1 MRKVPHVVVS
11 YDVVSNRRRARMAK
25 MLRGFLRRVQ
35 KSVFEGEVPESRLEE
50 LRGRLMKEMDGGED
64 SVRIYYLC
72 GRCEPAVEH
81 YGVTL
86 VLEEPEDFI
95 E

>member
-1 MRKVPHVVVS
+1 MVVS

-50 LRGRLMKEMDGGED
+50 LHGRLSREMDEGED
-64 SVRIYYLC
+64 SVRIYFLC
-72 GRCEPAVEH
+72 ARCEAAVEH
-81 YGVTL
+81 MGVTV
-86 VLEEPEDFI
+86 VLDEPEDLI
-95 E
+95 V